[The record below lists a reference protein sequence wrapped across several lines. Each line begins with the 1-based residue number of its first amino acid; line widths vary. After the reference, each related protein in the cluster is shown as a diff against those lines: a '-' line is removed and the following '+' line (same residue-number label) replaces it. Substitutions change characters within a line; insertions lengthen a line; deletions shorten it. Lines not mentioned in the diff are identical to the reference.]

1 MRTKIFFL
9 ITVVIVCLLSSCQKV
24 IQLKLNTS
32 PSQIVVQGNVYDQP
46 GPYTISITKSVS
58 FDQSNVYPAV
68 TGATVT
74 INDNVGNTEVLKE
87 TSPGNYFTSTLQ
99 GIPGRTYNLSVIID
113 GQTYN
118 ASSTMPDPVS
128 IDSIYYTKNP
138 IGKDKVL
145 TVKFLDP
152 ADSTN
157 YYRLVEFINGVQ
169 QQRFSVASDRLYQGN
184 PIIFTFP
191 AGDDNDEK
199 LVFGDHITVW
209 LESIDN
215 NVYEYFRT
223 ARRDGSQST
232 SPANPVSNIRNGVLG
247 YFSAS
252 SVRKATSI
260 VP

>member
-1 MRTKIFFL
+1 MRTIIFL
-9 ITVVIVCLLSSCQKV
+9 ITVVTTCLFSSCQKV
-24 IQLKLNTS
+24 IELKLSTS
-32 PSQIVVQGNVYDQP
+32 PSQIVIQGNVYDQP
-46 GPYTISITKSVS
+46 GPYTINITKSVG

-68 TGATVT
+68 TGASVT
-74 INDNVGNTEVLKE
+74 ISDNVGNTEVLNEK
-87 TSPGNYFTSTLQ
+87 SPGNYSTTSLQ
-99 GIPGRTYNLSVIID
+99 GVPGRTYNLSVNTN

-118 ASSTMPDPVS
+118 ASSTMPYPVS
-128 IDSIYYTKNP
+128 IDNIYFAKSP
-138 IGKDKVL
+138 FGKDQLL

-152 ADSTN
+152 ANAVN
-157 YYRLVEFINGVQ
+157 YYRLVELINNDR

-191 AGDDNDEK
+191 AQDDNDIK
-199 LVFGDHITVW
+199 LVTGDQITVW
-209 LESIDN
+209 LESIDK

-232 SPANPVSNIRNGVLG
+232 SPANPVSNISGGVLG

-252 SVRKATSI
+252 SVRKATSV